1 MFNFFLLIL
10 IYTGI
15 YAFMS
20 LGQNLITG
28 YTGMLSLC
36 AAGFFAIGSYTTAIL
51 MTKLGWSFWATIPVA
66 MLLSAL
72 FGVLIGLPTLR
83 LKGDYLAIATLGFA
97 EIIRNVIN
105 NWDSLTNGPMGI
117 QRIPMISFFGI
128 TISPYSKYGFL
139 LMEIILLI
147 ICYFLLE
154 RLVASRMG
162 RALEAIREDEIAASS
177 MGINVTK
184 YKVVSF
190 ALGAAISGIAG
201 CLQACFVLS
210 VSPGSY
216 VFMVSIMVLC
226 TVVLGGMGN
235 FLAVMLGA
243 FIIQFISY
251 LPQLIGL
258 SSIIPA
264 QAKQIIFG
272 LILVVMM
279 IYRPQ
284 GLLGRKKRDN
294 SKVQAF
300 YDNSHCD
307 NSCDNSCSASCGSA
321 SSASCSAPRNA
332 SYCASNGASCEGEGL
347 S

>member
-1 MFNFFLLIL
+1 MLNFFLLIL
-10 IYTGI
+10 IYTCI

-51 MTKLGWSFWATIPVA
+51 MTKFAWSWWSTVPVA
-66 MLLSAL
+66 ILLSAL
-72 FGVLIGLPTLR
+72 LGVLIGLPTLR

-97 EIIRNVIN
+97 EIVRNVIN
-105 NWDSLTNGPMGI
+105 NWDALTNGPMGI
-117 QRIPMISFFGI
+117 QRIPMISFFGLKV
-128 TISPYSKYGFL
+128 SPYSKYGFL
-139 LMEIILLI
+139 LLEVVLLA
-147 ICYFLLE
+147 ICWFLLE
-154 RLVASRMG
+154 RLVKSRMG
-162 RALEAIREDEIAASS
+162 RALEAIREDEIAAASV
-177 MGINVTK
+177 GVNVTK

-190 ALGAAISGIAG
+190 AIGAGVSGIAG
-201 CLQACFVLS
+201 CLQAGFVLS

-258 SSIIPA
+258 SSVIPA

-272 LILVVMM
+272 LILVIMM

-284 GLLGRKKRDN
+284 GILGRKKRDN
-294 SKVQAF
+294 SRAQAF
-300 YDNSHCD
+300 YDHANGD
-307 NSCDNSCSASCGSA
+307 T
-321 SSASCSAPRNA
+321 RNA
-332 SYCASNGASCEGEGL
+332 DRKDIGLEESGAKSKEEGRV
-347 S
+347 

>member
-1 MFNFFLLIL
+1 MLNFFLLIL
-10 IYTGI
+10 IYTCI

-36 AAGFFAIGSYTTAIL
+36 GAGFFAVGSYTTAVL
-51 MTKLGWSFWATIPVA
+51 TTKLGWSFWASIPVA
-66 MLLSAL
+66 ALLCAL
-72 FGVLIGLPTLR
+72 LGVLIGLPTLR

-97 EIIRNVIN
+97 EIVRTVIN

-117 QRIPMISFFGI
+117 QRIPIITLFGNQ
-128 TISPYSKYGFL
+128 ISPYNKWAFL
-139 LMEIILLI
+139 LLEIILLV
-147 ICYFLLE
+147 ICYLLLE
-154 RLVASRMG
+154 RLASSRMG
-162 RALEAIREDEIAASS
+162 RALEAIREDEIASS
-177 MGINVTK
+177 SLGINVTK

-190 ALGAAISGIAG
+190 ALGAAVTGLAG
-201 CLQACFVLS
+201 CLQAEFVLS
-210 VSPGSY
+210 VSPGTY

-235 FLAVMLGA
+235 FKAVVLGA

-251 LPQLIGL
+251 FPQLTGL
-258 SSIIPA
+258 SNVIPA

-284 GLLGRKKRDN
+284 GILGRKKRNN
-294 SKVQAF
+294 SSFEKAYYKGV
-300 YDNSHCD
+300 
-307 NSCDNSCSASCGSA
+307 
-321 SSASCSAPRNA
+321 
-332 SYCASNGASCEGEGL
+332 EK
-347 S
+347 

>member
-10 IYTGI
+10 IYTCI

-36 AAGFFAIGSYTTAIL
+36 GAGFFAVGSYTTAIL
-51 MTKLGWSFWATIPVA
+51 TTKLGWSFWASIPVA
-66 MLLSAL
+66 AVLCALL
-72 FGVLIGLPTLR
+72 GVLIGLPTLR

-97 EIIRNVIN
+97 EIVRNVIN

-117 QRIPMISFFGI
+117 QRIPIISFFGLQ
-128 TISPYSKYGFL
+128 ISPYNKYAFL
-139 LMEIILLI
+139 LLEVIMLAV
-147 ICYFLLE
+147 CYFLLE
-154 RLVASRMG
+154 RLAKSRMG
-162 RALEAIREDEIAASS
+162 RALEAIREDEIAVSS
-177 MGINVTK
+177 LGINVTK
-184 YKVVSF
+184 YKVASF
-190 ALGAAISGIAG
+190 AIGAAVTGLAG
-201 CLQACFVLS
+201 CLQAEFVLS
-210 VSPGSY
+210 VSPGTY

-235 FLAVMLGA
+235 FIAVILGS

-251 LPQLIGL
+251 FPQLVGL

-284 GLLGRKKRDN
+284 GILGRKKRDN
-294 SKVQAF
+294 R
-300 YDNSHCD
+300 
-307 NSCDNSCSASCGSA
+307 SAEKAYYKGVTQ
-321 SSASCSAPRNA
+321 
-332 SYCASNGASCEGEGL
+332 
-347 S
+347 

>member
-1 MFNFFLLIL
+1 MLNFFILIL
-10 IYTGI
+10 IYTCI

-36 AAGFFAIGSYTTAIL
+36 AAGFFAVGSYTTAIL
-51 MTKLGWSFWATIPVA
+51 TTKFAWSFWATLPVA
-66 MLLSAL
+66 AILAAL
-72 FGVLIGLPTLR
+72 MGVLIGLPTLR

-97 EIIRNVIN
+97 EIVRNIIN
-105 NWDSLTNGPMGI
+105 NWDALTNGPMGI
-117 QRIPMISFFGI
+117 QRIPMITIFGLK
-128 TISPYSKYGFL
+128 ISPYQKYGFL
-139 LMEIILLI
+139 LMEIILLAV
-147 ICYFLLE
+147 CWFLFE
-154 RLVASRMG
+154 RLASSRMG
-162 RALEAIREDEIAASS
+162 RALEAIREDEIAANS

-190 ALGAAISGIAG
+190 ALGAAVTGIAG
-201 CLQACFVLS
+201 CLQAEFTLS

-216 VFMVSIMVLC
+216 VFMVSIMILC

-235 FLAVMLGA
+235 FVAVILGA

-258 SSIIPA
+258 SNVIPA

-272 LILVVMM
+272 LILVIMM

-284 GLLGRKKRDN
+284 GILGRKERNNKGAEKN
-294 SKVQAF
+294 WLESKKEATK
-300 YDNSHCD
+300 
-307 NSCDNSCSASCGSA
+307 
-321 SSASCSAPRNA
+321 
-332 SYCASNGASCEGEGL
+332 
-347 S
+347 

>member
-1 MFNFFLLIL
+1 MFNFFILIL
-10 IYTGI
+10 IYTCI

-36 AAGFFAIGSYTTAIL
+36 AAGFFAIGSYATAIL
-51 MTKLGWSFWATIPVA
+51 TKLGWSFWATLPVA
-66 MLLSAL
+66 AILSAIM
-72 FGVLIGLPTLR
+72 GIIIGLPTLR

-97 EIIRNVIN
+97 EIVRNVIN

-117 QRIPMISFFGI
+117 QKIPQIMVFGMNV
-128 TISPYSKYGFL
+128 SPYKKYGFL
-139 LMEIILLI
+139 LLEVVMLLI
-147 ICYFLLE
+147 CWFLLE
-154 RLVASRMG
+154 RLASSRMG
-162 RALEAIREDEIAASS
+162 SALEAIREDEIAANS

-190 ALGAAISGIAG
+190 ALGAAVTGIAG
-201 CLQACFVLS
+201 CLQAEYTLS
-210 VSPGSY
+210 VSPGSF

-235 FLAVMLGA
+235 FVAVILGA

-251 LPQLIGL
+251 FPQLVGL
-258 SSIIPA
+258 SNIIPA

-272 LILVVMM
+272 LILVIMM

-284 GLLGRKKRDN
+284 GILGRKE
-294 SKVQAF
+294 
-300 YDNSHCD
+300 
-307 NSCDNSCSASCGSA
+307 
-321 SSASCSAPRNA
+321 RNNKKSEKA
-332 SYCASNGASCEGEGL
+332 WLEKKEAKA
-347 S
+347 

>member
-10 IYTGI
+10 IYTSI

-28 YTGMLSLC
+28 YSGMLSLC
-36 AAGFFAIGSYTTAIL
+36 GAGFFAVGSYTTAIL
-51 MTKLGWSFWATIPVA
+51 TTKLGLSFWASIPVA
-66 MLLSAL
+66 ALLCAL
-72 FGVLIGLPTLR
+72 LGVLIGLPTLR

-97 EIIRNVIN
+97 EIVRNVIN

-117 QRIPMISFFGI
+117 QRIPIISFFGLQ
-128 TISPYSKYGFL
+128 ISPYKKGSFL
-139 LMEIILLI
+139 LMEVIMLA

-154 RLVASRMG
+154 RLAKSRMG
-162 RALEAIREDEIAASS
+162 RALEAIREDEIASS
-177 MGINVTK
+177 SLGINVTK
-184 YKVVSF
+184 YKVASF
-190 ALGAAISGIAG
+190 AIGAAVTGLAG
-201 CLQACFVLS
+201 CLQAEFVLS
-210 VSPGSY
+210 VSPGTY

-235 FLAVMLGA
+235 FKAVILGA

-251 LPQLIGL
+251 FPQLTGL
-258 SSIIPA
+258 SNVIPA

-284 GLLGRKKRDN
+284 GILGREKRNN
-294 SKVQAF
+294 S
-300 YDNSHCD
+300 
-307 NSCDNSCSASCGSA
+307 
-321 SSASCSAPRNA
+321 
-332 SYCASNGASCEGEGL
+332 SYEKAYYKGVEK
-347 S
+347 

>member
-1 MFNFFLLIL
+1 MFNFFILIL
-10 IYTGI
+10 IYTCI

-36 AAGFFAIGSYTTAIL
+36 AAGFFAIGSYATAIL
-51 MTKLGWSFWATIPVA
+51 TKLGWSFWATLPVA
-66 MLLSAL
+66 AILAAL
-72 FGVLIGLPTLR
+72 MGVLIGLPTLR

-97 EIIRNVIN
+97 EIVRNIIN
-105 NWDSLTNGPMGI
+105 NWDALTNGPMGI
-117 QRIPMISFFGI
+117 QRIPMITIFGLK
-128 TISPYSKYGFL
+128 ISPYQKYGFL
-139 LMEIILLI
+139 LMEIILLAV
-147 ICYFLLE
+147 CWFLFE
-154 RLVASRMG
+154 RLASSRMG
-162 RALEAIREDEIAASS
+162 RALEAIREDEIAANS

-190 ALGAAISGIAG
+190 ALGAAVTGIAG
-201 CLQACFVLS
+201 CLQAEFTLS

-216 VFMVSIMVLC
+216 VFMVSIMILC

-235 FLAVMLGA
+235 FVAVILGA

-258 SSIIPA
+258 SNIIPA

-284 GLLGRKKRDN
+284 GILGRKERNNKGAEKAWME
-294 SKVQAF
+294 SKKEAG
-300 YDNSHCD
+300 NEH
-307 NSCDNSCSASCGSA
+307 A
-321 SSASCSAPRNA
+321 
-332 SYCASNGASCEGEGL
+332 
-347 S
+347 

>member
-1 MFNFFLLIL
+1 MLNFFLLIL
-10 IYTGI
+10 IYTAI

-36 AAGFFAIGSYTTAIL
+36 SAGFFAIGSYTTAIL
-51 MTKLGWSFWATIPVA
+51 MTKLGWSFWATVPVA
-66 MLLSAL
+66 ILLSAL
-72 FGVLIGLPTLR
+72 LGMLIGLPTLR

-97 EIIRNVIN
+97 EIVRNVIN

-117 QRIPMISFFGI
+117 QRIPMIEVFGI
-128 TISPYSKYGFL
+128 QISPYSKYGFL
-139 LMEIILLI
+139 FMEIIMLA

-154 RLVASRMG
+154 RLVKSRMG

-184 YKVVSF
+184 YKVWAF
-190 ALGAAISGIAG
+190 AIGAGVSGIAG

-235 FLAVMLGA
+235 FLAVILGA
-243 FIIQFISY
+243 FLIQFISY

-284 GLLGRKKRDN
+284 GILGRKARNN
-294 SKVQAF
+294 SRAESY
-300 YDNSHCD
+300 YDKHHDGGKLLESK
-307 NSCDNSCSASCGSA
+307 SSSSSANDVASYGSA
-321 SSASCSAPRNA
+321 KASSSENA
-332 SYCASNGASCEGEGL
+332 KEGGAL
-347 S
+347 